1 MNKPITTDEALMGKS
16 TNEIIKVNYEKEQPT
31 VSARDLYEK
40 VGTTERF
47 SSWFERQ
54 LQFGFEQGKDYSNPK
69 KVLRVQIEGNRE
81 VQREV
86 EDYDLTIEMAK
97 EVCMIQ
103 KNESAR
109 EIRKYLIKIND
120 AWNTPEKIMARAL
133 EIAHKTIEDMKK
145 ENTALLEDN
154 ETMRPKAEY
163 FDELIER
170 NMLTSFRTTA
180 KELGVKEGIFIGWLL
195 DNKYIYRD
203 QKNKLCP
210 YVTQKTEGLFEV
222 KEYKSKYSDHA
233 GTQTLITPKGRETFR
248 ILMKI

>member
-1 MNKPITTDEALMGKS
+1 ME
-16 TNEIIKVNYEKEQPT
+16 EIIKVNYDKEQPT
-31 VSARDLYEK
+31 VSARGLHKELGIKYDFSRWVNSNFKEFIENVDFFGGHIDVRGNQYG
-40 VGTTERF
+40 GTQTV
-47 SSWFERQ
+47 
-54 LQFGFEQGKDYSNPK
+54 D
-69 KVLRVQIEGNRE
+69 
-81 VQREV
+81 
-86 EDYDLTIEMAK
+86 DYDLTIDMAK
-97 EVCMIQ
+97 HLCLMSKTDKGKICRQ
-103 KNESAR
+103 
-109 EIRKYLIKIND
+109 YLIDLDK

-170 NMLTSFRTTA
+170 NLLTSFRTTA
-180 KELGVKEGIFIGWLL
+180 KEFGVKEGMLIGWLL

-210 YVTQKTEGLFEV
+210 YATQKTEGLFEV
-222 KEYKSKYSDHA
+222 KEYKSKYSDHS

>member
-1 MNKPITTDEALMGKS
+1 M
-16 TNEIIKVNYEKEQPT
+16 
-31 VSARDLYEK
+31 YEK

-54 LQFGFEQGKDYSNPK
+54 LQFGFEQNKDYSNPQ

-133 EIAHKTIEDMKK
+133 EIAHKTIDDMKK
-145 ENTALLEDN
+145 KNIALLEDN
-154 ETMRPKAEY
+154 ETMKPKAEY
-163 FDELIER
+163 FDELVDR
-170 NMLTSFRTTA
+170 NLLTSFRITA
-180 KELGVKEGIFIGWLL
+180 KEFGIKESTFIKWL
-195 DNKYIYRD
+195 
-203 QKNKLCP
+203 
-210 YVTQKTEGLFEV
+210 
-222 KEYKSKYSDHA
+222 
-233 GTQTLITPKGRETFR
+233 
-248 ILMKI
+248 